1 MKEVNKSCAVDNRY
15 ELFAICNHVGDSS
28 AGHYTAF
35 CKNKGD
41 WYKFDDNYV
50 TKTTSSVVTEQAYM
64 LFYRR
69 KGLDQYNLEEE
80 FNKNYEEVK
89 L

>member
-1 MKEVNKSCAVDNRY
+1 M
-15 ELFAICNHVGDSS
+15 
-28 AGHYTAF
+28 
-35 CKNKGD
+35 
-41 WYKFDDNYV
+41 
-50 TKTTSSVVTEQAYM
+50 TKTSSSVVTEQAYM

-89 L
+89 QQVEIEIEKETQL